1 MARDQP
7 SKESKGR
14 GGLVALLLAWL
25 LVLGLSAAAAGYFYL
40 YPESPGPRSSEPLAL
55 AIPPPDESGAP
66 EPEIAAAEP
75 ETLEQDVAAA
85 TPAESQATPAAVADG
100 PPRIA
105 VVVTGLGLSAEPT
118 ETAIERLPGQIALS
132 FSPYAPGLDTWF
144 QRARDKGHEVMLDL
158 PMEPVNFP
166 VDDPGPRALLI
177 RLPAE
182 QNLVRLK
189 WILERGR
196 DYVGVTAHMGSRFLD
211 STEALYPILAELK
224 ARGILFLDNGASADS
239 VAARLAAELIL
250 PHAVTARALD
260 DSAPNREAISA
271 RLVQIER
278 LALTNGTAVALGR
291 PYPATL
297 ERLAEWTASL
307 DARGFVLVPITALA
321 GTAQTD

>member
-14 GGLVALLLAWL
+14 GGLVALVLAWL
-25 LVLGLSAAAAGYFYL
+25 VVLCLSAAAAGYFYL
-40 YPESPGPRSSEPLAL
+40 HPEGPGQRSGKPLIL
-55 AIPPPDESGAP
+55 AVPAPDESDAP
-66 EPEIAAAEP
+66 EPEVPAAEP
-75 ETLEQDVAAA
+75 ETPEQDATAEAPVEPQAAPVVVA
-85 TPAESQATPAAVADG
+85 EG

-118 ETAIERLPGQIALS
+118 ETAIARLPGEITLS

-144 QRARDKGHEVMLDL
+144 QRAHDKGHEVMLDL

-166 VDDPGPRALLI
+166 VDDPGPQALLI

-182 QNLVRLK
+182 QNLARLN
-189 WILERGR
+189 WVLERGR
-196 DYVGVTAHMGSRFLD
+196 NYVGVTAHMGSRFLD

-224 ARGILFLDNGASADS
+224 AHGILFLDNGASEDS

-250 PHAVTARALD
+250 PHAVTDRALD

-271 RLVQIER
+271 RLVHIER
-278 LALTNGTAVALGR
+278 MALTNGTAVALGR

-297 ERLAEWTASL
+297 DRLAEWAASL
-307 DARGFVLVPITALA
+307 KARGFALVPITALA